1 MLAQIVRYTIT
12 GGFVTAFGAAIYWVL
27 ATFLGIA
34 PLVANLA
41 AYLVMVSLGY
51 VMHSRW
57 SFRGHGD
64 RRNPARTT
72 LRFFLVSLV
81 SLALNSLF
89 VWLLTGLLA
98 GPKWWPVLTMLFV
111 TPVIVFALNRQWV
124 FGGGSESSTDQI
136 RSRQD

>member
-12 GGFVTAFGAAIYWVL
+12 GGLVTALGAAVYWLL
-27 ATFLGIA
+27 AAFAGIA
-34 PLVANLA
+34 PLLANLL
-41 AYLVMVSLGY
+41 AYLVMVTTGY

-57 SFRGHGD
+57 SFRGHGGPRD
-64 RRNPARTT
+64 PLTT
-72 LRFFLVSLV
+72 IRFFLVSLV

-111 TPVIVFALNRQWV
+111 TPVIIFALNRQWV
-124 FGGGSESSTDQI
+124 FGAGPEPARDELRPGLD
-136 RSRQD
+136 